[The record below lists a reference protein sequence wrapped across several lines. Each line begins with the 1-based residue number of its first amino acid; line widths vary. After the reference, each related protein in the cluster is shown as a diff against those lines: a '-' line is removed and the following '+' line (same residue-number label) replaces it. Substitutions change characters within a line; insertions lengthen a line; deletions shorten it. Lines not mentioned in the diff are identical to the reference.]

1 VTQTK
6 VGVEEE
12 NKNMNNKITELFKSI
27 SDSDL
32 KLVMQEMKESE
43 STGYIGDL
51 VREYVGKTVLITGN
65 NVSTDLYMVQINL
78 FKEAAFRWLNN

>member
-1 VTQTK
+1 
-6 VGVEEE
+6 
-12 NKNMNNKITELFKSI
+12 MNNEITELFKSI

-51 VREYVGKTVLITGN
+51 VREYAKKTVLITGN
-65 NVSTDLYMVQINL
+65 SVSTDLYMVQINL